1 MEERYEQIE
10 FNAETDSEV
19 TESAFITENAEATE
33 VKTEGAVN
41 AEEIYESSDKNGDAA
56 EEKTAVAE
64 ESDEETDTVSNES
77 NENTGAVAEENT
89 EGVEKKADV
98 AEGITEG
105 SEENTEKSSE
115 ESNDGAKKKSSRR
128 RAARDSG
135 EQSDGSEAAIAP
147 EKMPKTEAM
156 RVLEAIMFANGDEVY
171 YDQFAKIIG
180 YTTKEA
186 IKIVDA
192 YAKMYDSGSMPRGIR
207 FVKYDKCCQLTTAPD
222 LGEYVTQMI
231 GIRGEPQLSA
241 AAMET
246 LAIVAYNQPVTRAY
260 IEQVRRVDS
269 TRPIAVLLDRELI
282 EEKGRL
288 EVIGRPRL
296 FGTTQNFLKTFGI
309 TSLDALPSLDL
320 FAVEG

>member
-1 MEERYEQIE
+1 MEEIYEQIE
-10 FNAETDSEV
+10 LISDNSDEGEKN
-19 TESAFITENAEATE
+19 TEKSLDNSDAGAENAEKVAESAENVPPFTDKSGESAENGTE
-33 VKTEGAVN
+33 
-41 AEEIYESSDKNGDAA
+41 AA
-56 EEKTAVAE
+56 EEKSCSAE
-64 ESDEETDTVSNES
+64 EGHEGTEEKSES
-77 NENTGAVAEENT
+77 AEENAQS
-89 EGVEKKADV
+89 EPNGEKKKTA
-98 AEGITEG
+98 
-105 SEENTEKSSE
+105 
-115 ESNDGAKKKSSRR
+115 RR
-128 RAARDSG
+128 RTAKDVG
-135 EQSDGSEAAIAP
+135 EQSDGTEAAIAP
-147 EKMPKTEAM
+147 EKMSKAEAM

-207 FVKYDKCCQLTTAPD
+207 LVKYDKCCQLTTAPD

-320 FAVEG
+320 FAVEN

>member
-1 MEERYEQIE
+1 MNEINEEMNEENIAEDEILQLSMDDVKAVGRAAAKQK
-10 FNAETDSEV
+10 NAESGAEG
-19 TESAFITENAEATE
+19 AENAEAPRE
-33 VKTEGAVN
+33 RL
-41 AEEIYESSDKNGDAA
+41 SQ
-56 EEKTAVAE
+56 EK
-64 ESDEETDTVSNES
+64 
-77 NENTGAVAEENT
+77 
-89 EGVEKKADV
+89 
-98 AEGITEG
+98 
-105 SEENTEKSSE
+105 
-115 ESNDGAKKKSSRR
+115 
-128 RAARDSG
+128 
-135 EQSDGSEAAIAP
+135 
-147 EKMPKTEAM
+147 AM
-156 RVLEAIMFANGDEVY
+156 QVLEAIMFANGDEVY

-192 YAKMYDSGSMPRGIR
+192 YAELYNNDMFPRGIR
-207 FVKYDKCCQLTTAPD
+207 LVKYDKCCQLTTLPE

-246 LAIVAYNQPVTRAY
+246 LAIIAYNQPVTRAY

-269 TRPIAVLLDRELI
+269 TRPITVLLDRELI

-309 TSLDALPSLDL
+309 TSLAELPSLDL

>member
-1 MEERYEQIE
+1 MKEKYENGELKAESFGSEEENDSVSDGE
-10 FNAETDSEV
+10 KDANGEVTVAENTETDSEAV
-19 TESAFITENAEATE
+19 GAEPFEGSEINGNAETVGAEETNDENAESADFS
-33 VKTEGAVN
+33 
-41 AEEIYESSDKNGDAA
+41 ESERSEKAA
-56 EEKTAVAE
+56 ESTDKAE
-64 ESDEETDTVSNES
+64 GGDGTESTENGES
-77 NENTGAVAEENT
+77 T
-89 EGVEKKADV
+89 EKKKR
-98 AEGITEG
+98 T
-105 SEENTEKSSE
+105 
-115 ESNDGAKKKSSRR
+115 RR
-128 RAARDSG
+128 RAASED
-135 EQSDGSEAAIAP
+135 EQSDGTESAIAP
-147 EKMPKTEAM
+147 EKMPRSQAM

-186 IKIVDA
+186 KKIVDA

-207 FVKYDKCCQLTTAPD
+207 LVKYDKCCQLTTDPD

-269 TRPIAVLLDRELI
+269 TRPITVLLDRELI

-320 FAVEG
+320 FAVDG

>member
-1 MEERYEQIE
+1 MEEKYEQIE
-10 FNAETDSEV
+10 FESETAENEETAVSDSKETAEAVETAEV
-19 TESAFITENAEATE
+19 ENKAEESHESAESENE
-33 VKTEGAVN
+33 
-41 AEEIYESSDKNGDAA
+41 AA
-56 EEKTAVAE
+56 ESHESAESEAKDSKKAE
-64 ESDEETDTVSNES
+64 ESDAVTESEEN
-77 NENTGAVAEENT
+77 AENT
-89 EGVEKKADV
+89 ETAEISENVGNEVKSESEEDASAEESSDGEKKRV
-98 AEGITEG
+98 
-105 SEENTEKSSE
+105 
-115 ESNDGAKKKSSRR
+115 SRK
-128 RAARDSG
+128 RAAKNDG

-147 EKMPKTEAM
+147 EKMPKAQAM

-180 YTTKEA
+180 YTVKEA
-186 IKIVDA
+186 KKIVDA

-207 FVKYDKCCQLTTAPD
+207 FVKYEKCCQLTTSPD

-288 EVIGRPRL
+288 DVIGRPRL
-296 FGTTQNFLKTFGI
+296 FGTTQNFLRTFGI
-309 TSLDALPSLDL
+309 TSLEALPSLDL

>member
-1 MEERYEQIE
+1 MEEKYEQLE
-10 FNAETDSEV
+10 FSSEKSAENMGISE
-19 TESAFITENAEATE
+19 TERPDLSATEENAEVSVEINAHQDADNKE
-33 VKTEGAVN
+33 IAV
-41 AEEIYESSDKNGDAA
+41 
-56 EEKTAVAE
+56 
-64 ESDEETDTVSNES
+64 DTVTQDQASEKV
-77 NENTGAVAEENT
+77 NENTEESGEKNEGNPT
-89 EGVEKKADV
+89 EAEKKP
-98 AEGITEG
+98 
-105 SEENTEKSSE
+105 
-115 ESNDGAKKKSSRR
+115 SRKR
-128 RAARDSG
+128 TVKNAG
-135 EQSDGSEAAIAP
+135 EQSDGTETPIAP
-147 EKMPKTEAM
+147 EKMPKAEAM
-156 RVLEAIMFANGDEVY
+156 RVLEAILFANGDEVY

-186 IKIVDA
+186 TKIVDA
-192 YAKMYDSGSMPRGIR
+192 YAKMYDSGSLPRGIR
-207 FVKYDKCCQLTTAPD
+207 LVKYDKCCQLTTAPD

-309 TSLDALPSLDL
+309 TSLEALPSLDL

>member
-1 MEERYEQIE
+1 MEEKYEQIE
-10 FNAETDSEV
+10 FNSDGGNETTEEKNTVAEKN
-19 TESAFITENAEATE
+19 TET
-33 VKTEGAVN
+33 
-41 AEEIYESSDKNGDAA
+41 AEEIKES
-56 EEKTAVAE
+56 
-64 ESDEETDTVSNES
+64 
-77 NENTGAVAEENT
+77 
-89 EGVEKKADV
+89 
-98 AEGITEG
+98 
-105 SEENTEKSSE
+105 SEENISAETSE
-115 ESNDGAKKKSSRR
+115 EGNDGEKKKTNRR
-128 RAARDSG
+128 RAVKDSG

-147 EKMPKTEAM
+147 EKMPKSEAM

-192 YAKMYDSGSMPRGIR
+192 YAKMYDSGSLPRGIR

-320 FAVEG
+320 FAIEG

>member
-10 FNAETDSEV
+10 FSAEAESDKTANATATENGEGAETKAENIEISAVNTEKVSENAV
-19 TESAFITENAEATE
+19 ESAEN
-33 VKTEGAVN
+33 N
-41 AEEIYESSDKNGDAA
+41 S
-56 EEKTAVAE
+56 
-64 ESDEETDTVSNES
+64 
-77 NENTGAVAEENT
+77 ENT
-89 EGVEKKADV
+89 EGKAKENAEGV
-98 AEGITEG
+98 AEVKSE
-105 SEENTEKSSE
+105 SAEENS
-115 ESNDGAKKKSSRR
+115 DGEKKKSTRR
-128 RAARDSG
+128 RAAKDSG

-147 EKMPKTEAM
+147 EKMPKAEAM

>member
-1 MEERYEQIE
+1 MEEIYEQIE
-10 FNAETDSEV
+10 FGQSASTENNKEGAAVQTEDAVNENKELTEAVVEVAELPEEGSEKAETEIKE
-19 TESAFITENAEATE
+19 TEAQ
-33 VKTEGAVN
+33 V
-41 AEEIYESSDKNGDAA
+41 
-56 EEKTAVAE
+56 
-64 ESDEETDTVSNES
+64 
-77 NENTGAVAEENT
+77 ENT
-89 EGVEKKADV
+89 EQKLENSVSDAEKTDENGEKEKKP
-98 AEGITEG
+98 
-105 SEENTEKSSE
+105 
-115 ESNDGAKKKSSRR
+115 SRR
-128 RAARDSG
+128 RASKSDG
-135 EQSDGSEAAIAP
+135 EHSDGSETPIAP
-147 EKMPKTEAM
+147 EKMPKAEAM

-186 IKIVDA
+186 IKVVDA
-192 YAKMYDSGSMPRGIR
+192 YAKMYDSGSLPRGIR
-207 FVKYDKCCQLTTAPD
+207 FVKYEKCCQLTTAPD

-288 EVIGRPRL
+288 DVIGRPRL
-296 FGTTQNFLKTFGI
+296 FGTTQSFLRTFGI

-320 FAVEG
+320 FTVES